1 MRINDYRIIL
11 VNMSLMRVPN
21 MRGLETSEKKKIP
34 QIKMKLENTG
44 MNDTKRVSLY
54 RTFQG
59 L

>member
-21 MRGLETSEKKKIP
+21 MRGLETSKKKVP

-54 RTFQG
+54 RTSQG